1 MCSNKYIKSAMHVLA
16 FEKCLSIFEKPRSK
30 DHFDIYYD
38 QITGSLRVL
47 MVARETSAP
56 LASARLEVRV
66 RKHQHEVR
74 LGQRI
79 ILVCDM
85 SI

>member
-1 MCSNKYIKSAMHVLA
+1 MCSNKIIRSAIHVPA

-38 QITGSLRVL
+38 HITGSLRVL

-56 LASARLEVRV
+56 LASARLEVGV